1 MSEPRQIGSFQCGEK
16 VALLLIK
23 LLSLSL
29 RGQPASKRSLFLP
42 LVPQCLEYIVNTEIF
57 SQLMLNMHPYVL
69 PD

>member
-42 LVPQCLEYIVNTEIF
+42 RSLEYSVNTEIL
-57 SQLMLNMHPYVL
+57 SQLMLNMNPYVL